1 MALSMGSTPPLT
13 PHASISPGVSS
24 YYPHF
29 SPHTSRSSTPELS
42 PAEERARRRAIV
54 QPAFFYPNS
63 GADDP
68 ANEPPKIREK
78 NGEGDT
84 EDEELL
90 DPAEDPRATRGIPVF
105 RPTLDEFS
113 DFEAYMER
121 IEVWGRRSGIV
132 KVIPPKEWTDDLSST
147 TPRLSS
153 IKLKHP
159 IEQHMVGKT
168 GLFRQQNEERRHTY
182 SVRDWAALCAKDG
195 LRAPPPR
202 EVIQAELSARRSR
215 RARKG
220 EDTGEDEA
228 ERAVLAD
235 LVQAAGTRKTDVKA
249 TSVPK
254 SDDDFYHSLD
264 PLVDWLPPGTSAA
277 DYTPAVCRALERHY
291 WRNCGLGKDPMYGA
305 DMQGSL
311 FDEDMK
317 TWNVSCLPS
326 LLSRLLPDGNK
337 IPGVNTPYLYFGMWR
352 ATFAWHVE
360 DMDLYSINYIHWGAP
375 KYWYAIPSARA
386 DEFEHAMSKHFS
398 AEASECPQ
406 FMRHKSFLA
415 SPAILAEADCRPNTL
430 VQHQGEFVITYPR
443 GYHAGFNVGF
453 NCAESVNFALESWI
467 EIGRR
472 AQVCKCVGDSVHLD
486 VDAILEEQRMRQ
498 MEEDYD
504 PLNLIDYDPL
514 PGTSHHT
521 IHAKRQPRPIEQPKA
536 KRARTS
542 DVSPTKSSGVVY
554 ATAAQLEQLPT
565 IKIKIRPKILPP
577 LPPIPKPR
585 SPTSYSARVQPAN
598 NSLPRLRLPPL
609 SVLPCCLCASM
620 ETAGLLPV
628 RGRMGQGSPESVIG
642 SKQAHEACAQA
653 IPETWV
659 VETDGGKF
667 VCGIESVVKE
677 RWALKCNICTKAF
690 NKAHGAKIQCGKGKC
705 SKAFHVSCAKDTP
718 DVQFT
723 VTDGQSGLEI
733 PGGELQA
740 GEQVRKQTV
749 TALCPQHNPRVVEA
763 RKLDKQQKLDADIGA
778 LTQYSRIKVR
788 SSGGVF
794 AVTLVNVYEDRR
806 TVEVVWD
813 QGATKEFRY
822 SSVVWSDQPDGAV
835 QEKPTEVSVQR
846 QPVPRPRAPT
856 YPSGRLGPY
865 GSTHTQFGNHIPGA
879 HTSLGQSSSGA
890 YGQAGSSSTQ
900 PHPSQV
906 YPFPGYLPNAYTHTY
921 SVQARFSHTPPSHT
935 PTPPA
940 SDHPGASFSGP
951 LASYSQPTPPASQ
964 PPNTYPA
971 APMSVPSY
979 SYSYYEQQGYP
990 LQPQF
995 YPAHSFYQPATTF
1008 HAATLPSARIEAVL
1022 EEGTVTS
1029 TTQISGSSVAPP
1041 ARSMASTRPSV
1052 PSYVGVRPANSNDI
1066 LNGVHQPR
1074 NSASH
1079 SGTPAAASTSV

>member
-1 MALSMGSTPPLT
+1 MAPSMGSTPPLT

-24 YYPHF
+24 YYPHY
-29 SPHTSRSSTPELS
+29 SPHTSRSPTPERSLV
-42 PAEERARRRAIV
+42 AERARRRAIV

-68 ANEPPKIREK
+68 ANELPRSREN
-78 NGEGDT
+78 NGGVDT
-84 EDEELL
+84 ADEELL

-121 IEVWGRRSGIV
+121 VEVWGRRSGIV
-132 KVIPPKEWTDDLSST
+132 KVIPPKEWTDGLSST
-147 TPRLSS
+147 TPRLSN

-202 EVIQAELSARRSR
+202 EVVQAELNARRSR

-220 EDTGEDEA
+220 EDTAEDEA
-228 ERAVLAD
+228 ERAVLAG
-235 LVQAAGTRKTDVKA
+235 LVQNAGTPKTDAKA
-249 TSVPK
+249 TLVPK

-264 PLVDWLPPGTSAA
+264 PLTDWLPPGTSAA

-305 DMQGSL
+305 DMQGTL
-311 FDEDMK
+311 FDEDMT

-375 KYWYAIPSARA
+375 KYWYAVPSIRA
-386 DEFEHAMSKHFS
+386 NAFEHAMSKHFS

-443 GYHAGFNVGF
+443 GYHAGFNVGL
-453 NCAESVNFALESWI
+453 NCAESVNFALDSWI

-486 VDAILEEQRMRQ
+486 VDAILEGQRMRQ
-498 MEEDYD
+498 LEEDYD
-504 PLNLIDYDPL
+504 PRNIIDHEPL
-514 PGTSHHT
+514 PNTSHST
-521 IHAKRQPRPIEQPKA
+521 AYRKRQPLPLEQPKA
-536 KRARTS
+536 KRARTA
-542 DVSPTKSSGVVY
+542 DISPSKSSGVVY

-565 IKIKIRPKILPP
+565 IKIKIRPKMLPLLPP
-577 LPPIPKPR
+577 VPKPR
-585 SPTSYSARVQPAN
+585 SPTSSYSARVQPAN
-598 NSLPRLRLPPL
+598 GSLPRLKLPPL
-609 SVLPCCLCASM
+609 SVLPCCLCAST
-620 ETAGLLPV
+620 ETSGLLPV
-628 RGRMGQGSPESVIG
+628 RNWVAQGSPERATS

-659 VETDGGKF
+659 AESTSGKF

-677 RWALKCNICTKAF
+677 RWALKCSVCTKSL
-690 NKAHGAKIQCGKGKC
+690 NKAHGAKIQCAKGKC
-705 SKAFHVSCAKDTP
+705 PKAFHVSCARDTT
-718 DVQFT
+718 DVEFS
-723 VTDGQSGLEI
+723 VTDRQSGLEI
-733 PGGELQA
+733 PEGELRT
-740 GEQVRKQTV
+740 GEQVRKQAV

-788 SSGGVF
+788 APGGVF

-806 TVEVVWD
+806 TVEVIWD
-813 QGATKEFRY
+813 QGGTKEFRY
-822 SSVVWSDQPDGAV
+822 GSVVWSDQPDEAV
-835 QEKPTEVSVQR
+835 QEKPTEVSA
-846 QPVPRPRAPT
+846 QPQPAPRPKSLT
-856 YPSGRLGPY
+856 YPSGKPGAY
-865 GSTHTQFGNHIPGA
+865 GSTHTEIGSHIPSTG
-879 HTSLGQSSSGA
+879 HTSLAQSSSGA
-890 YGQAGSSSTQ
+890 YGHVGPSHAQY
-900 PHPSQV
+900 PSQA
-906 YPFPGYLPNAYTHTY
+906 YPFPGYLPNAYAHATHTY
-921 SVQARFSHTPPSHT
+921 PPQVRFSHTPPSHT
-935 PTPPA
+935 STPPA
-940 SDHPGASFSGP
+940 SDQPGTSYSAPFP
-951 LASYSQPTPPASQ
+951 PYSQPTQPASQ
-964 PPNTYPA
+964 NAYA
-971 APMSVPSY
+971 APMSMPAQHPY
-979 SYSYYEQQGYP
+979 SYDYFDQQGYP

-995 YPAHSFYQPATTF
+995 YPAHAFYQRMTTF
-1008 HAATLPSARIEAVL
+1008 HAATTPPTRIEAAHRGEAAVNA
-1022 EEGTVTS
+1022 TQTS
-1029 TTQISGSSVAPP
+1029 ASSTAPP
-1041 ARSMASTRPSV
+1041 TRSTASTRPSI
-1052 PSYVGVRPANSNDI
+1052 PAYVGVRPASSQDI
-1066 LNGVHQPR
+1066 LNGIHQPR
-1074 NSASH
+1074 I
-1079 SGTPAAASTSV
+1079 P